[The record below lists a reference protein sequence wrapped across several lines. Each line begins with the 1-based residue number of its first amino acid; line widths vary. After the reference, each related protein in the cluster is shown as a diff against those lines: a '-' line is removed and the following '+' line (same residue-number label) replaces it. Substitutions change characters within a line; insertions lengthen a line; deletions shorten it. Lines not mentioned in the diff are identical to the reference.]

1 MKADVDDVQMLTIA
15 GSNEDNVR
23 VYTSFD
29 SFKDDIRDIIF
40 STCQISASTEI
51 TEENQTLT
59 LRSIKLNEPR
69 YLNVET
75 EGNDGADL
83 INLTSEN
90 LPICLPQKFRFERP
104 LTKTHVNHWCI
115 KFFSLNIEKFFRKI
129 FEGF

>member
-1 MKADVDDVQMLTIA
+1 MLTIA

-23 VYTSFD
+23 VYTSFN

-104 LTKTHVNHWCI
+104 LTKTQVNYWCVKDFRWI
-115 KFFSLNIEKFFRKI
+115 LKSFFRKM
-129 FEGF
+129 FEGFKDLVRIKL